1 MDFLKRYAGTTFN
14 ALVEAEGHDDN
25 MASGLEKGIFEKIRQ
40 PSDSSEPASDPE
52 EPASDPEEEEE
63 GDTEEDKGEDEAK
76 MEPVLQPRTPPL
88 PPWRTPHKG
97 EDEAMMEPV
106 LQPTTPPFPPWRI
119 PPPAHDGPENPA
131 QRLLDL
137 EAEVAR
143 LRREQGF
150 PPSIPCHPPASHE
163 LQEAMEQLQATAAA
177 GTGASNSSSSG
188 SRPVSKAS
196 AFNYGPAVNDQ
207 SVRVFDNGHL
217 PFFLL

>member
-14 ALVEAEGHDDN
+14 ALVDAEGQDDN
-25 MASGLEKGIFEKIRQ
+25 TASGLEQKIFENIRQ
-40 PSDSSEPASDPE
+40 PSDSSEPASNPKEPRADE
-52 EPASDPEEEEE
+52 ES
-63 GDTEEDKGEDEAK
+63 DTEEDKGEDEAK
-76 MEPVLQPRTPPL
+76 MEQPKP
-88 PPWRTPHKG
+88 
-97 EDEAMMEPV
+97 
-106 LQPTTPPFPPWRI
+106 PPFPPWKTPPPWRT

-188 SRPVSKAS
+188 SRPVSRAS

-217 PFFLL
+217 PFILL

>member
-14 ALVEAEGHDDN
+14 ALVDAEGQDDN
-25 MASGLEKGIFEKIRQ
+25 TASGLEQKIFEKIRQ
-40 PSDSSEPASDPE
+40 PSDSSEPASNPKEPRADE
-52 EPASDPEEEEE
+52 ES
-63 GDTEEDKGEDEAK
+63 DTEEDKGEDEAK
-76 MEPVLQPRTPPL
+76 MEQP
-88 PPWRTPHKG
+88 KS
-97 EDEAMMEPV
+97 
-106 LQPTTPPFPPWRI
+106 PPFPPWKTPPPWRT

-217 PFFLL
+217 PFILL

>member
-14 ALVEAEGHDDN
+14 ALVDAEGQDDN
-25 MASGLEKGIFEKIRQ
+25 TASGLEQKIFEKIRQ
-40 PSDSSEPASDPE
+40 PSDSSEPASNPKEPRADE
-52 EPASDPEEEEE
+52 ES
-63 GDTEEDKGEDEAK
+63 DTEEDKGEDEAK
-76 MEPVLQPRTPPL
+76 MEQP
-88 PPWRTPHKG
+88 KS
-97 EDEAMMEPV
+97 
-106 LQPTTPPFPPWRI
+106 PPFPPWKTPPPWRT

-150 PPSIPCHPPASHE
+150 PPSIPCYPPTSHE
-163 LQEAMEQLQATAAA
+163 LQEAMEQLQANAAA
-177 GTGASNSSSSG
+177 GTGASNSSSSSG
-188 SRPVSKAS
+188 SRPVSQAS

-217 PFFLL
+217 PFILL

>member
-25 MASGLEKGIFEKIRQ
+25 MASGLVKGIFEKIRQ

-76 MEPVLQPRTPPL
+76 MEP
-88 PPWRTPHKG
+88 G
-97 EDEAMMEPV
+97 
-106 LQPTTPPFPPWRI
+106 LQPTTPPFPPWRT

-150 PPSIPCHPPASHE
+150 PPSIPCYPPTSHE
-163 LQEAMEQLQATAAA
+163 LQEATEQLQANAAA
-177 GTGASNSSSSG
+177 GTGASNSSSSSG

-217 PFFLL
+217 PFILL

>member
-25 MASGLEKGIFEKIRQ
+25 MASGLEQKIFEKIRQ
-40 PSDSSEPASDPE
+40 PSDSSEPASNPKEPRADE
-52 EPASDPEEEEE
+52 ES
-63 GDTEEDKGEDEAK
+63 DTEEDKGEDEAK
-76 MEPVLQPRTPPL
+76 MEQP
-88 PPWRTPHKG
+88 KS
-97 EDEAMMEPV
+97 
-106 LQPTTPPFPPWRI
+106 PPFPPWKTPPPWRT

-131 QRLLDL
+131 QRLLAL
-137 EAEVAR
+137 EAEVTR

-150 PPSIPCHPPASHE
+150 PPSIPCYPPTSHE
-163 LQEAMEQLQATAAA
+163 LQEATEQLQANAAA

-217 PFFLL
+217 PFILL

>member
-14 ALVEAEGHDDN
+14 ALVDAEGQDDN
-25 MASGLEKGIFEKIRQ
+25 TASGLEQKIFEKIRQ
-40 PSDSSEPASDPE
+40 PSDSSEPASNPKEPRADE
-52 EPASDPEEEEE
+52 ES
-63 GDTEEDKGEDEAK
+63 DTEEDKGEDEAK
-76 MEPVLQPRTPPL
+76 MEQPKP
-88 PPWRTPHKG
+88 
-97 EDEAMMEPV
+97 
-106 LQPTTPPFPPWRI
+106 PPFPPWKTPPPWRT

-163 LQEAMEQLQATAAA
+163 LQEAMEQLQASAAA

-217 PFFLL
+217 PFILL